1 MNAEGMREVRM
12 ARSEGRLAGQSI
24 LAFIAILIG
33 IFAVPGCNRAKP
45 KEAEAKPPEVYFER
59 PEEQMVTDEETFTG
73 LTVAVNTIEI
83 RARVSGYLEKA
94 FFKDGDLVSEGA
106 PLFEI
111 DERPYRAEFD
121 RTKATLAQAR
131 AHLERFKR
139 QEERANK
146 LFERNAISTEALDQ
160 ARFDRAEADAE
171 VAAAVASNE
180 TAELN
185 LSFTKINSK
194 ISGRISRRMVDPG
207 NLVQADVTPLTT
219 LVSID
224 PIYAYF
230 DVDERTLLR
239 LRRIMEIEHTESA
252 LSSQVPV
259 DVTFADAETAALTGR
274 INFLDNQVDPST
286 GTLRARA
293 VIDNPKGLLSPGLFV
308 RLRVPIGSPQKALLV
323 HEEALQSDQGQRFLW
338 VLDEDD
344 KALYRQVKIGKQ
356 NGDKR
361 VILTGLTTAD
371 RVVVKGVQRV
381 RRNKKVTPEP
391 LEPAASIAAT
401 EKQSTEPK
409 SSEPAQPKAEG
420 SGGR

>member
-1 MNAEGMREVRM
+1 VVPITVWA
-12 ARSEGRLAGQSI
+12 A
-24 LAFIAILIG
+24 LIFG
-33 IFAVPGCNRAKP
+33 IFPLPGCNRARP

-59 PEEQMVTDEETFTG
+59 PEEQMVTDEEIFTG

-94 FFKDGDLVSEGA
+94 FFKDGDLVGEGA

-121 RTKATLAQAR
+121 RTKASLAQSR
-131 AHLERFKR
+131 AHRERMKR
-139 QEERANK
+139 QEERANM
-146 LFERNAISTEALDQ
+146 LFERKAISTEAFDQ

-171 VAAAVASNE
+171 VDAAVASHE

-207 NLVQADVTPLTT
+207 NLVQADVTALTT
-219 LVSID
+219 LVSLD

-230 DVDERTLLR
+230 DVDERTLLK
-239 LRRIMEIEHTESA
+239 LRRIMEIEHAESA

-259 DVTFADAETAALTGR
+259 EVTFADAETAPLTGR
-274 INFLDNQVDPST
+274 INFLDNQVDAST

-308 RLRVPIGSPQKALLV
+308 RLRVPIGSPQKSLLV

-338 VLDEDD
+338 VLDGED
-344 KALYRQVKIGKQ
+344 KALYRQVKIGTQK
-356 NGDKR
+356 GDKR

-391 LEPAASIAAT
+391 LEPPASVASAVP
-401 EKQSTEPK
+401 QSVEQN
-409 SSEPAQPKAEG
+409 SGEPAHPKVEG